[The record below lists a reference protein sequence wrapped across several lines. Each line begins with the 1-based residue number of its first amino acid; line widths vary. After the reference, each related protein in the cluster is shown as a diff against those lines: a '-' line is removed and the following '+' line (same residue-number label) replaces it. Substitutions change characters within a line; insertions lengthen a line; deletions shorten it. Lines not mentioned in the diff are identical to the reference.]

1 MLKTIPCLIRTLAPV
16 HLGAD
21 EVYEPLS
28 FVIDEQKSCL
38 VAFEPWSLLEKLPDR
53 DRAEFDRLCRKGTVD
68 SLLEIYLFLR
78 ERRGLA
84 QGRAVAVCP
93 GLLHH
98 YQQVLSLSPAEFRRQ
113 LTQFTIHRT
122 AFLARDQRPYIP
134 GSAVKGALRTA
145 YLNALARIRKTDTP
159 TKTTKS
165 GKLVFDPAT
174 LEKRLLDYDQIP
186 QDPFRLLKV
195 SDFLPVGEV
204 QTRIVYAVNEKK
216 KISKF
221 QARGP
226 YQILE
231 VIEPGAA
238 FLGTIEVADLP
249 PELRRLAKIN
259 HFFTLEEL
267 FQAAQ
272 NFYRQEK
279 KQEDSHLFDLGLT
292 AAPLPAGNGRTPLRL
307 GRHSGAEC
315 VTIAGHRHIK
325 IMQARGERPQE
336 LPHATTLWLAAD
348 FHQRDHRQKA
358 NLRPMGWAALE
369 ELTPEARQELADREA
384 AFRQQVEESRR
395 ALAVG
400 GIGGEATAGEEV
412 EGESGVTPA
421 REVWEGAV
429 LTWDP
434 GSATL
439 TAAWQNRKAYLR
451 GKHHVREVLPA
462 SLHKQLLEKRWSVAR
477 ATVDPLDFRIVAVE
491 AL

>member
-1 MLKTIPCLIRTLAPV
+1 MPEPIPCLIRTLAPV

-28 FVIDEQKSCL
+28 FVIDDQKSCL
-38 VAFEPWSLLEKLPDR
+38 VAFEPGDFMNLLPEPDR
-53 DRAEFDRLCRKGTVD
+53 RRFLEICRRGTVD
-68 SLLEIYLFLR
+68 SILDIYRFYPQHR
-78 ERRGLA
+78 SQAR
-84 QGRAVAVCP
+84 GRAVAVCP
-93 GLLHH
+93 GLVEH
-98 YQQVLSLSPAEFRRQ
+98 YREVIQARGDARR
-113 LTQFTIHRT
+113 LKTTLNQFTIHRT
-122 AFLARDQRPYIP
+122 AFLAQDQRPYIP

-145 YLNALARIRKTDTP
+145 YLNARARIIKTDTP

-165 GKLVFDPAT
+165 GKVVFDPAT
-174 LEKRLLDYDQIP
+174 LEKRLLEYDQIP
-186 QDPFRLLKV
+186 KDPFRLLKV

-238 FLGTIEVADLP
+238 FLGTIAVVDLP
-249 PELRRLAKIN
+249 PELRRLAKIT

-272 NFYRQEK
+272 TFYRHEKEQE
-279 KQEDSHLFDLGLT
+279 EAHLFDLGLT

-325 IMQARGERPQE
+325 IMQARGEESKE

-348 FHQRDHRQKA
+348 FHQREHRQKA
-358 NLRPMGWAALE
+358 NLRPMGWAALR

-384 AFRQQVEESRR
+384 AFRQRVEESR
-395 ALAVG
+395 L
-400 GIGGEATAGEEV
+400 AGEKGHRQGPGTDPRGVAGAAADEAQ
-412 EGESGVTPA
+412 GRHRPGDRGACGPGLPSGADRSRLGRRPFSGNLRSSSLESGPV
-421 REVWEGAV
+421 V
-429 LTWDP
+429 
-434 GSATL
+434 GSASF
-439 TAAWQNRKAYLR
+439 
-451 GKHHVREVLPA
+451 P
-462 SLHKQLLEKRWSVAR
+462 
-477 ATVDPLDFRIVAVE
+477 
-491 AL
+491 